1 MNYFKKEFFQI
12 LVILKEYLSDIVIA
26 GGWAPLIYYHYFLSD
41 KERMPLRTKDIDI
54 VIPGMLEIRG
64 NNPIDELLAEAG
76 FKVRFKSLHVIP
88 AVSYEGKI
96 GDFEVEIEFLTHQKG
111 AGEEQVVKVQDG
123 LQAQSLRYISI
134 LLENAVE
141 AIIDDFLFD
150 DGEKLMIRVPSP
162 GSYVFQKGLTFS
174 RRTIEVKKSKDLY
187 YIFDVLSQDLG
198 WTESIA
204 SEFTRFKANYPLK
217 WIRRFVRDIKENFQ
231 DINSKGVSRVMS
243 QRPDGRLP
251 HLNDDQF
258 RQYVLG
264 VFQDFI
270 GKVESVISA

>member
-1 MNYFKKEFFQI
+1 MNYFKKEFFQT

-54 VIPGMLEIRG
+54 VIPRTLEIRG

-76 FKVRFKSLHVIP
+76 FKIRFKSLHVDP

-111 AGEEQVVKVQDG
+111 AGEEQVIKVQDG

-134 LLENAVE
+134 LLDNAVE

-150 DGEKLMIRVPSP
+150 DGEKLRIKVPSP

-174 RRTIEVKKSKDLY
+174 RRTLEVKKSKDLY

-198 WTESIA
+198 WTASIA
-204 SEFTRFKANYPLK
+204 SEFARFNVNYSPK
-217 WIRRFVRDIKENFQ
+217 WIRRFIREIKENFQ
-231 DINSKGVSRVMS
+231 DINSKGVGQVLS
-243 QRPDGRLP
+243 QRPADHLP
-251 HLNDDQF
+251 HLNEDQF
-258 RQYVLG
+258 RQYVLST
-264 VFQDFI
+264 FQDFI
-270 GKVESVISA
+270 GNIERIIND